1 VTGGYPYFVDWIS
14 RRAFLDETQH
24 FDLVRVRMER
34 IDASAFVTE
43 LRPTGGFEHES
54 VRDRPSLFP
63 QHRP

>member
-1 VTGGYPYFVDWIS
+1 MNIDLS